1 MLLIMVGA
9 ILYLVRKY
17 YLMPDDIPVTGI
29 RDDVAVVGTA
39 LRIVH
44 PELERYKKWRA
55 RNDCSERVKEK
66 Y

>member
-1 MLLIMVGA
+1 
-9 ILYLVRKY
+9 
-17 YLMPDDIPVTGI
+17 MPDDILVTGI

-44 PELERYKKWRA
+44 PELERYKQWRA